1 MSALKDRVALVT
13 GSSRG
18 IGAAIALTFAQA
30 GARVVLHGR
39 DEAALASVRARITDI
54 GGQATYVTGDVT
66 VAADL
71 DRMRE
76 QILDGYGHPDVLV
89 ANAGGSHSRPTPIED
104 ITEESWRA
112 DIDQNLTGTF
122 LTVKCFLPGMK
133 QRRSGSIITLSS
145 AAGRRPSGHTL
156 VAYGAAKAGVQIFTQ
171 DLAAQVGPY
180 GIRANCLAPET
191 ILTET
196 NERWIPADTQRA
208 LAESHPL
215 RRLGTPEDVAKAA
228 LFLASDESSW
238 ITGVIVDIAGGAVLV

>member
-18 IGAAIALTFAQA
+18 IGAAIATTFAKA
-30 GARVVLHGR
+30 GARVVVHGR
-39 DEAALASVRARITDI
+39 DEAALASVLARITEL
-54 GGQATYVTGDVT
+54 GGQAISVTGDVT
-66 VAADL
+66 IAADL
-71 DRMRE
+71 DRIRD
-76 QILDGYGHPDVLV
+76 QILEAYGHPDVLV
-89 ANAGGSHSRPTPIED
+89 TNAGSTASRPTPIED

-112 DIDQNLTGTF
+112 DIDRNLTGAF
-122 LTVKCFLPGMK
+122 LTVRCFLPGMK
-133 QRRSGSIITLSS
+133 VRRSGNIITLSS

-196 NERWIPADTQRA
+196 NRRWIPADTQRS

-215 RRLGTPEDVAKAA
+215 RRLGTPEDVARAA
-228 LFLASDESSW
+228 RFLASDESSW